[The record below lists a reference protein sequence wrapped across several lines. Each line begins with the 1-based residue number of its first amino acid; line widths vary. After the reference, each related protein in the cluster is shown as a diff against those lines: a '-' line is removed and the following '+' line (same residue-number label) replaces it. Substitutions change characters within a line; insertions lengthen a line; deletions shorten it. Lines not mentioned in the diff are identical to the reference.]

1 MKLLMVTD
9 TMSYVELQIAGIWNI
24 FGENGD
30 ILASLRNYALCRIY
44 RIILQCQLRQ
54 TNLGESILQ
63 QSNVTNKV

>member
-30 ILASLRNYALCRIY
+30 ILASLRNYI
-44 RIILQCQLRQ
+44 
-54 TNLGESILQ
+54 
-63 QSNVTNKV
+63 V